1 MINSYMYGEL
11 IRPGASCWGGGGV
24 LGAAQS
30 LFRQLIS
37 GKNLSNG
44 QMKMFLTV
52 ELCVDGSPFE

>member
-11 IRPGASCWGGGGV
+11 IRPGASCCWGGV